1 MAKVLAV
8 TFAMSQSIEDLTA
21 ILSETPELTVT
32 EPEIGFPVIEV
43 QTPVSAATIAVHGA
57 QVLTWAPTDHP
68 PVLYVSPKAKMTGGE
83 SSPRWYSD
91 MLAVVWKSP

>member
-21 ILSETPELTVT
+21 ILSEIPELTVT

-43 QTPVSAATIAVHGA
+43 QTPVSAATIEVH
-57 QVLTWAPTDHP
+57 
-68 PVLYVSPKAKMTGGE
+68 
-83 SSPRWYSD
+83 
-91 MLAVVWKSP
+91 